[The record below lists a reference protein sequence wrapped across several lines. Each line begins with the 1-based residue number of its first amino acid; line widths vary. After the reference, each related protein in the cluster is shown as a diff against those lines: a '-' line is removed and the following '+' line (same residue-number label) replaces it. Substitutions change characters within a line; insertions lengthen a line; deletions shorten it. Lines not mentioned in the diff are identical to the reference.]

1 MTNLLSLFVGN
12 NLARG
17 NFALNNEAFQIRRMN
32 MPIPAN
38 AGDFTLPEFQAFGPS
53 AFKFNYIRPTVRLLN
68 DAWIKE
74 FFVKMCL
81 PKSKYNIN

>member
-17 NFALNNEAFQIRRMN
+17 NFALNNEAFQIRRMK

-53 AFKFNYIRPTVRLLN
+53 AFKFNYIRATVLFCEN
-68 DAWIKE
+68 VFTKIK
-74 FFVKMCL
+74 VQ
-81 PKSKYNIN
+81 Y